1 MMQFHK
7 LDSRRL
13 RVTDLPSTVEG
24 LRVDAKELEVI
35 VSYVGDPGGRKA
47 IVLDNVV
54 VPLMLAAPAMLDA
67 LRATQGWLSELAGL
81 VSERK
86 FDAAEDWVAACADWI
101 AKHEDEAEDAIAQAT
116 NEEVNA

>member
-54 VPLMLAAPAMLDA
+54 VPLMMAAPELMAVVLLAVNYANDTKDRFSQHWDA
-67 LRATQGWLSELAGL
+67 CDEESYTALL
-81 VSERK
+81 
-86 FDAAEDWVAACADWI
+86 DAAEAVMS
-101 AKHEDEAEDAIAQAT
+101 QAN
-116 NEEVNA
+116 NEGVNA